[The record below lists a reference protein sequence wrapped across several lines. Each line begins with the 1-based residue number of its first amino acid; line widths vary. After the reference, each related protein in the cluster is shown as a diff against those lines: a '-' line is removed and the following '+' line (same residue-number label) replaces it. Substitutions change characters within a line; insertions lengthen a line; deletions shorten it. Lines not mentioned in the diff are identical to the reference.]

1 MLTPMTRRRFRYLR
15 QRLGWSQKR
24 LAARL
29 GVSRRSVIA
38 WENGERPLP
47 RMAQNM
53 MDLLHGE
60 HLRATGDSA
69 V

>member
-1 MLTPMTRRRFRYLR
+1 MTRRRFYYLR

-38 WENGERPLP
+38 WETGERPLP

-60 HLRATGDSA
+60 HPRATGDSA